1 MAISRTRAQIFPL
14 KKEEGVKKRGMIEKV
29 EVGTGNK
36 EALLAIL
43 VAKVNEMIPLVNQ
56 AVEKIRMEERGQ

>member
-1 MAISRTRAQIFPL
+1 M
-14 KKEEGVKKRGMIEKV
+14 KKRGMIEKV

-56 AVEKIRMEERGQ
+56 AAEKIRMEERGQ